1 MPAPADT
8 KIAQLAIARGL
19 LKLDELLSAATES
32 GSANVSVLDVL
43 VSRGA
48 LTEKQI
54 ADLRMRVETAPA
66 DAVSKELEQ
75 GNTIVLDELHRTD
88 EENLTATADQTPFF
102 GGGEVDLALGG
113 RARYVVSDEL
123 GRGGMGIVT
132 LARDQILQR
141 DVAVKELLDP
151 SDEKGRRRLLL
162 EAQVTGLLDHPSIV
176 PVYDLRCDE
185 DGDPFYTMRVV
196 QEPSLE
202 ELLNEVR
209 EGTSTLSISFF
220 VTVLRQV
227 ALAVQYA
234 HLRGV
239 VHRDLKPENIL
250 VGEFG
255 EVYVIDW
262 GIAKVVRAKLG
273 LHTTEKMV
281 MGALVGT
288 PLFMSPEQARG
299 DNEAV
304 DERSDVYSLG
314 AILYEILTLR
324 PMFNADHVLAI
335 LFQVVNEAPPRPSEV
350 APDRE
355 IPSVLE
361 EICLRAVEKAPGDR
375 YQSTQ
380 AFADELELF
389 LEGAKE
395 RERREQM
402 AADAVMEAEQVR
414 AVYEDV
420 RRQYVRTR
428 RELEQK
434 RAAVETWAPM
444 SEKEVL
450 WDLEQEAE
458 DLSVEIERRFT
469 DTTKAYGQA
478 LTYQPDNEAS
488 RQALAELYWERF
500 LDAERRDDPSSAAY
514 FEGLVRQY
522 NDGRYDA
529 LLQGMGR
536 LSVHTDPPGSSVVL
550 YRYQSVKRRLEEWHV
565 ADLGRAPIE
574 GQEISAGSYLLEISE
589 ESFRTLRIPVNV
601 PRVEAQVTRARMV
614 AEDQVPANMVV
625 ITDGAFLCGSTELG
639 TSREEHVEAFA
650 IMQHP
655 VTCREYVE
663 FLNDVP
669 AETAE
674 RHAPRMGEDA
684 PSMLPRTDSG
694 EFFIPE
700 VDDDGDA
707 WDPDWPIFLVNYSD
721 ALAFAQ
727 WRSGRDGIDYRL
739 PTAIEWEKAGRGI
752 DGRTYPWG
760 NHFDPAYCCM
770 RDSFRGKSLPT
781 PVGTFE
787 LDRSPYGVMD
797 MAGNICEW
805 TSTEVG
811 TDGDRVIKGASYNSM
826 ALMCRL
832 ENYFSS
838 PTRYRYVHYGFRLA
852 CDV

>member
-1 MPAPADT
+1 MSGIADT

-19 LKLDELLSAATES
+19 VGLDALLQAATES
-32 GSANVSVLDVL
+32 GSKDRSVLDVL
-43 VSRGA
+43 IEKGQ
-48 LTEKQI
+48 LTAEQV
-54 ADLRMRVETAPA
+54 DRLRLRVENAPPE
-66 DAVSKELEQ
+66 AVSKELEQ

-88 EENLTATADQTPFF
+88 DEAHLTEDQAALLNI
-102 GGGEVDLALGG
+102 GEIDLTLAG
-113 RARYVVSDEL
+113 RSRYVTVDEL
-123 GRGGMGIVT
+123 GRGGMGIVS

-141 DVAVKELLDP
+141 DVAIKELLDP
-151 SDEKGRRRLLL
+151 ADAKGRDRLLL

-196 QEPSLE
+196 EEPSLE

-209 EGTSTLSISFF
+209 EGTTSHSLTFF

-299 DNEAV
+299 DNDAV

-314 AILYEILTLR
+314 AILYEILTLG
-324 PMFNADHVLAI
+324 PMFHADHVLAI
-335 LFQVVNEAPPRPSEV
+335 LFQVVNETPPRPSEV
-350 APDRE
+350 APERD
-355 IPSVLE
+355 IPAVLE
-361 EICLRAVEKAPGDR
+361 EICFKAVEKAPAER
-375 YQSTQ
+375 YQSAQ
-380 AFADELELF
+380 EFADELELF

-395 RERREQM
+395 RERRAQM
-402 AADAVMEAEQVR
+402 AGDAVMEAAQVR

-420 RRQYVRTR
+420 RKQYVRTR
-428 RELEQK
+428 LELEQK
-434 RAAVETWAPM
+434 RSEVESWAPM

-469 DTTKAYGQA
+469 DTIKAFGQA
-478 LTYQPDNEAS
+478 LTYEPENQAS
-488 RQALAELYWERF
+488 RKALADLYWER
-500 LDAERRDDPSSAAY
+500 LVDAEHRDDRSGAAY

-529 LLQGMGR
+529 LLEGR
-536 LSVHTDPPGSSVVL
+536 GTLNVTTKGVDAELEL
-550 YRYQSVKRRLEEWHV
+550 YRYQSVKRRLVEWHV
-565 ADLGRAPIE
+565 AQLGSSPVRNLEVP
-574 GQEISAGSYLLEISE
+574 SGSYLIETKAPGYRPLQV
-589 ESFRTLRIPVNV
+589 PVAI
-601 PRVEAQVTRARMV
+601 PRVEAVSVELEMV
-614 AEDQVPANMVV
+614 RDEAIPDDFVV
-625 ITDGAFLCGSTELG
+625 ISGGQFLCGSKELG
-639 TSREEHVEAFA
+639 TARLENVKTFA
-650 IMQHP
+650 IMKYP
-655 VTCREYVE
+655 VTCREYVM
-663 FLNDVP
+663 FLNSVDP
-669 AETAE
+669 EIASQ
-674 RHAPRMGEDA
+674 HLPRVGEDG
-684 PSMLPRTDSG
+684 PSIIPKNEDGRY
-694 EFFIPE
+694 FIPD

-707 WDPDWPIFLVNYSD
+707 WDENWPIFMVSYLD
-721 ALAFAQ
+721 ASAYAK
-727 WRSGRDGIDYRL
+727 WRGEQDGRTYRM
-739 PTAIEWEKAGRGI
+739 PTATEWEKAARGI

-760 NHFDPAYCCM
+760 NQFDPAYCCM

-781 PVGTFE
+781 PVGTFT
-787 LDRSPYGVMD
+787 LDRSPYGVFD
-797 MAGNICEW
+797 MAGNVSEW
-805 TSTEVG
+805 TSTDIG
-811 TDGDRVIKGASYNSM
+811 GDGDKIIKGASYNSM

-838 PTRYRYVHYGFRLA
+838 PVRWRYVHYGFRLA
-852 CDV
+852 MPL